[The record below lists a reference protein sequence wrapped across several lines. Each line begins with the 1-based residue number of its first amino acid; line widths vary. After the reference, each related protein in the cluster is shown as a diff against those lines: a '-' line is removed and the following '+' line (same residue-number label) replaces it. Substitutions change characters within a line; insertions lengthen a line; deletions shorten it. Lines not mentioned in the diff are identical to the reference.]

1 MAQLVDFSQI
11 FIGSYMTASK
21 FTSVDMDVIR
31 PAVLNVLRLYRTKFV
46 SEFGELILCCD
57 DRKSWRKEIF
67 PNYKASRKKTRAVA
81 PIDWDN
87 LYECLNQLKEE
98 LAEWFPYKVIQ
109 VDKAEADDIIA
120 QYVNGC
126 GSDGKRL
133 KQDRT
138 LILSSDKDFVQL
150 HQFNVRQYSPMQKKF
165 VEGQAM
171 ESLHEKI
178 IKGDVGDG
186 VPNIMSDDNVFVDEG
201 RRQKPITKK
210 KVDAWFEIDPD
221 MYCDAEMLRNY
232 NRNKMLVDLSEVPE
246 SIRINITKQFET
258 TAVGDRKRLL
268 TYFINH
274 RLKNLTESLSEF

>member
-21 FTSVDMDVIR
+21 FTSVDMDVLR
-31 PAVLNVLRLYRTKFV
+31 PAVLNVLRLYRTKFS

-57 DRKSWRKEIF
+57 DRKSWRKELF
-67 PNYKASRKKTRAVA
+67 PNYKASRKKTRSAA

-98 LAEWFPYKVIQ
+98 LAEWFPYKLIQ
-109 VDKAEADDIIA
+109 VDKAEADDIVA
-120 QYVNGC
+120 VLVTLANE
-126 GSDGKRL
+126 
-133 KQDRT
+133 RT
-138 LILSSDKDFVQL
+138 LILSSDKDFIQL
-150 HQFNVRQYSPMQKKF
+150 HHFNVRQYSPMQKKF
-165 VEGQAM
+165 VEGDAKW
-171 ESLHEKI
+171 SLHEKI

-186 VPNIMSDDNVFVDEG
+186 VPNIMSDDNVFIDEG

-210 KVDAWFEIDPD
+210 KVDAWFELDPD

-232 NRNKMLVDLSEVPE
+232 NRNKMLVDLGEVPE

>member
-31 PAVLNVLRLYRTKFV
+31 PAVLNVLRIYRTKFV

-57 DRKSWRKEIF
+57 DQKSWRKKIF
-67 PNYKASRKKTRAVA
+67 PNYKASRKKTRAAA
-81 PIDWDN
+81 PIDWEN

-98 LAEWFPYKVIQ
+98 LIEWFPYKVLQ
-109 VDKAEADDIIA
+109 VEYAEADDIIGIL
-120 QYVNGC
+120 VNLV
-126 GSDGKRL
+126 K
-133 KQDRT
+133 DRT

-150 HQFNVRQYSPMQKKF
+150 HRFNVRQYSPMQKKF
-165 VEGQAM
+165 VEGEPSEA
-171 ESLHEKI
+171 LHEKI

-232 NRNKMLVDLSEVPE
+232 NRNKMLVDLDEVPE

>member
-11 FIGSYMTASK
+11 VIGSYMMASK
-21 FTSVDMDVIR
+21 FSSTDMDTIR
-31 PAVLNVLRLYRTKFV
+31 PAVLNTLRLYRTKFV

-57 DRKSWRKEIF
+57 DRKSWRKELF
-67 PNYKASRKKTRAVA
+67 PNYKASRKKTRSAA
-81 PIDWDN
+81 SIDWEN

-98 LAEWFPYKVIQ
+98 LSEWFPYKVLQ
-109 VDKAEADDIIA
+109 AEKAEADDIIA
-120 QYVNGC
+120 VLVELVN
-126 GSDGKRL
+126 
-133 KQDRT
+133 DRT
-138 LILSSDKDFVQL
+138 LILSSDKDFIQL
-150 HQFNVRQYSPMQKKF
+150 HRFNVRQYSPIQKKF
-165 VEGQAM
+165 IEGKPM
-171 ESLHEKI
+171 EALHEKI

-210 KVDAWFEIDPD
+210 KVDAWFELDPD

-232 NRNKMLVDLSEVPE
+232 NRNKMLVDLGEVPE

>member
-11 FIGSYMTASK
+11 VIGSYMMASK
-21 FTSVDMDVIR
+21 FSSADMNTIR
-31 PAVLNVLRLYRTKFV
+31 PAVLNTLRLYRTKFV

-57 DRKSWRKEIF
+57 DRKSWRKELF
-67 PNYKASRKKTRAVA
+67 PNYKASRKKTRSAA

-98 LAEWFPYKVIQ
+98 LSEWFPYKVLQ
-109 VDKAEADDIIA
+109 VEKAEADDIIA
-120 QYVNGC
+120 VLVGLANE
-126 GSDGKRL
+126 
-133 KQDRT
+133 RT
-138 LILSSDKDFVQL
+138 LILSSDKDFIQL
-150 HQFNVRQYSPMQKKF
+150 HHFNVRQYSPIQKKF
-165 VEGQAM
+165 VEGDAKW
-171 ESLHEKI
+171 SLHEKLV
-178 IKGDVGDG
+178 KGDVGDG

-210 KVDAWFEIDPD
+210 KVDAWYELDPD
-221 MYCDAEMLRNY
+221 MYCSSEMLRNY
-232 NRNKMLVDLSEVPE
+232 NRNKQLVDLGEVPE
-246 SIRINITKQFET
+246 SIRINIREQFET

>member
-11 FIGSYMTASK
+11 VIGSFMMASK
-21 FTSVDMDVIR
+21 FSDADIDTVR
-31 PAVLNVLRLYRTKFV
+31 PAVLNTLRIYRTKFV

-57 DRKSWRKEIF
+57 DRKTWRKDIF
-67 PNYKASRKKTRAVA
+67 PNYKASRKKTRAA
-81 PIDWDN
+81 TSIDWEK

-98 LAEWFPYKVIQ
+98 FTEWFPYKLIQ
-109 VDKAEADDIIA
+109 VEKAEADDVIA
-120 QYVNGC
+120 ILVELINER
-126 GSDGKRL
+126 S
-133 KQDRT
+133 

-150 HQFNVRQYSPMQKKF
+150 HKFNVRQYSPIQKKF
-165 VEGQAM
+165 VEGDPKW
-171 ESLHEKI
+171 SLHEKI

-210 KVDAWFEIDPD
+210 KVDAWYELKPD
-221 MYCDAEMLRNY
+221 MYCSSEMLRNY
-232 NRNKMLVDLSEVPE
+232 NRNKQLVDLGEVPE
-246 SIRINITKQFET
+246 SIRINITKRFET
-258 TAVGDRKRLL
+258 TTVGDRKRLL

>member
-11 FIGSYMTASK
+11 VIGSYMMASK
-21 FTSVDMDVIR
+21 FSDANIDVIR
-31 PAVLNVLRLYRTKFV
+31 PAVLNTLRLYRTKFV

-57 DRKSWRKEIF
+57 DRKTWRKEIF
-67 PNYKASRKKTRAVA
+67 PNYKASRKKTRAA
-81 PIDWDN
+81 TSIDWEN

-98 LAEWFPYKVIQ
+98 LTEWFPYKLVQ
-109 VDKAEADDIIA
+109 VEKAEADDVIA
-120 QYVNGC
+120 ILVGLLNE
-126 GSDGKRL
+126 
-133 KQDRT
+133 RT

-150 HQFNVRQYSPMQKKF
+150 HGFNVRQYSPIQKKF
-165 VEGQAM
+165 VEGDAKW
-171 ESLHEKI
+171 SLHEKI

-210 KVDAWFEIDPD
+210 KVDAWYELNPD
-221 MYCDAEMLRNY
+221 MYCSSEMLRNY
-232 NRNKMLVDLSEVPE
+232 NRNKQLVDLGEVPE
-246 SIRINITKQFET
+246 SIRINITKRFET
-258 TAVGDRKRLL
+258 TTVADRKRLL

>member
-11 FIGSYMTASK
+11 VIGSYMSASK

-31 PAVLNVLRLYRTKFV
+31 PAVLNTLRLYRTKFV

-57 DRKSWRKEIF
+57 DRKSWRKELF
-67 PNYKASRKKTRAVA
+67 PNYKASRKKTRSAA
-81 PIDWDN
+81 PIDWEN

-98 LAEWFPYKVIQ
+98 LTEWFPYKVLQ
-109 VDKAEADDIIA
+109 AEKAEADDVIA
-120 QYVNGC
+120 VLVGLANE
-126 GSDGKRL
+126 
-133 KQDRT
+133 RT

-150 HQFNVRQYSPMQKKF
+150 HQFNVRQYSPIQKKF
-165 VEGQAM
+165 VEGDAKW
-171 ESLHEKI
+171 SLHEKLV
-178 IKGDVGDG
+178 KGDVGDG
-186 VPNIMSDDNVFVDEG
+186 VPNIMSDDNVFIDEG

-210 KVDAWFEIDPD
+210 KVDAWYELDPD
-221 MYCDAEMLRNY
+221 MYCDSEMLRNY
-232 NRNKMLVDLSEVPE
+232 NRNKQLIDLGEVPE

-274 RLKNLTESLSEF
+274 RLKNLTENLSEF

>member
-57 DRKSWRKEIF
+57 SRKSWRKELF
-67 PNYKASRKKTRAVA
+67 PNYKASRKKTRSAA
-81 PIDWDN
+81 PIDWEN

-98 LAEWFPYKVIQ
+98 LTEWFPYKVVQ

-120 QYVNGC
+120 VLVGLANE
-126 GSDGKRL
+126 
-133 KQDRT
+133 RT
-138 LILSSDKDFVQL
+138 LILSSDKDFIQL
-150 HQFNVRQYSPMQKKF
+150 HHFNVRQYSPIQKKF
-165 VEGQAM
+165 VEGDAKW
-171 ESLHEKI
+171 SLHEKL

-186 VPNIMSDDNVFVDEG
+186 VPNILSDDNVFIDEG

-210 KVDAWFEIDPD
+210 KIEAWFDLEPE
-221 MYCDAEMLRNY
+221 MFCDNEMLRNL
-232 NRNKMLVDLSEVPE
+232 NRNRQLIDLGEVPE
-246 SIRINITKQFET
+246 SICINITKQFNET
-258 TAVGDRKRLL
+258 QVGDRRRLL
-268 TYFINH
+268 TYFVEH
-274 RLKNLTESLSEF
+274 RLKNLTENLSEF

>member
-57 DRKSWRKEIF
+57 DRKSWRKELF
-67 PNYKASRKKTRAVA
+67 PNYKASRKKTRSAA

-87 LYECLNQLKEE
+87 LYECLNILKEE
-98 LAEWFPYKVIQ
+98 LTEWFPYKLIQ
-109 VDKAEADDIIA
+109 VDKAEADDIVA
-120 QYVNGC
+120 VLVELANE
-126 GSDGKRL
+126 
-133 KQDRT
+133 RT

-150 HQFNVRQYSPMQKKF
+150 HQFNVRQYSPIQKKF
-165 VEGQAM
+165 VEGDSKW
-171 ESLHEKI
+171 SLHEKI
-178 IKGDVGDG
+178 IRGDVGDG

-210 KVDAWFEIDPD
+210 KVDAWFELDPD
-221 MYCDAEMLRNY
+221 MYCDSEMLRNY
-232 NRNKMLVDLSEVPE
+232 NRNKQLIDLGEVPE
-246 SIRINITKQFET
+246 SIRINITEQFET

-274 RLKNLTESLSEF
+274 RLKNLTENLTEF

>member
-57 DRKSWRKEIF
+57 SRKSWRKELF
-67 PNYKASRKKTRAVA
+67 PNYKASRKKTRSTA
-81 PIDWDN
+81 PIDWEN

-98 LAEWFPYKVIQ
+98 LAEWFPYQ
-109 VDKAEADDIIA
+109 VLEVEKAEADDIIA
-120 QYVNGC
+120 VLVGLANE
-126 GSDGKRL
+126 
-133 KQDRT
+133 RT

-165 VEGQAM
+165 VEGDSKW
-171 ESLHEKI
+171 SLHEKL

-186 VPNIMSDDNVFVDEG
+186 VPNIMSDDNVFIDEG

-210 KVDAWFEIDPD
+210 KVDAWYDLDPD

-232 NRNKMLVDLSEVPE
+232 NRNKQLIDLSEVPE
-246 SIRINITKQFET
+246 SIRINITEQFET

-274 RLKNLTESLSEF
+274 RLKNLTENLTEF

>member
-11 FIGSYMTASK
+11 VIGSYMSASK

-31 PAVLNVLRLYRTKFV
+31 PAVLNTLRLYRTKFV

-57 DRKSWRKEIF
+57 DRKSWRKELF
-67 PNYKASRKKTRAVA
+67 PNYKASRKKTRSAA
-81 PIDWDN
+81 PIDWEN

-98 LAEWFPYKVIQ
+98 LIEWFPYKVIQ
-109 VDKAEADDIIA
+109 VDKAEADDVIA
-120 QYVNGC
+120 ILVGLANE
-126 GSDGKRL
+126 
-133 KQDRT
+133 RT

-150 HQFNVRQYSPMQKKF
+150 HQFNVRQYSPIQKKF
-165 VEGQAM
+165 VEGDAKW
-171 ESLHEKI
+171 SLHEKL

-186 VPNIMSDDNVFVDEG
+186 VPNIMSDDNVFIDEG

-210 KVDAWFEIDPD
+210 KVDAWFELDPD

-232 NRNKMLVDLSEVPE
+232 NRNKQLIDLGEVPE
-246 SIRINITKQFET
+246 SIRINITKQFEK
-258 TAVGDRKRLL
+258 AVVGDRKRLL

-274 RLKNLTESLSEF
+274 RLKNLTENLSEF

>member
-11 FIGSYMTASK
+11 VIGSFMMASK
-21 FTSVDMDVIR
+21 FSNADIDTVR
-31 PAVLNVLRLYRTKFV
+31 PAVLNTLRIYRTKFV

-57 DRKSWRKEIF
+57 DRKTWRKEIF
-67 PNYKASRKKTRAVA
+67 PNYKASRKKTRAA
-81 PIDWDN
+81 TSIDWDK

-98 LAEWFPYKVIQ
+98 LTEWFPYKLIQ
-109 VDKAEADDIIA
+109 VEKAEADDVIA
-120 QYVNGC
+120 ILVELINER
-126 GSDGKRL
+126 S
-133 KQDRT
+133 

-150 HQFNVRQYSPMQKKF
+150 HKFNVRQYSPIQKKF
-165 VEGQAM
+165 VEGDAKW
-171 ESLHEKI
+171 SLHEKI

-210 KVDAWFEIDPD
+210 KVDAWYELNPD
-221 MYCDAEMLRNY
+221 MYCSSEMLRNY
-232 NRNKMLVDLSEVPE
+232 NRNKQLVDLGEVPE
-246 SIRINITKQFET
+246 SIRINITKRFET
-258 TAVGDRKRLL
+258 TKVGDRKRLL

>member
-57 DRKSWRKEIF
+57 SRKSWRKELF
-67 PNYKASRKKTRAVA
+67 PNYKASRKKTRSAA
-81 PIDWDN
+81 PVDWEN
-87 LYECLNQLKEE
+87 LYECLNLLKEE
-98 LAEWFPYKVIQ
+98 LVEWFPYQ
-109 VDKAEADDIIA
+109 VLEVEKAEADDIIA
-120 QYVNGC
+120 VLVELANE
-126 GSDGKRL
+126 
-133 KQDRT
+133 RT

-150 HQFNVRQYSPMQKKF
+150 HAFNVRQYSPMQKKF
-165 VEGQAM
+165 VEGDAKW
-171 ESLHEKI
+171 SLHEKL

-186 VPNIMSDDNVFVDEG
+186 VPNIMSDDNVFIDEG

-210 KVDAWFEIDPD
+210 KIDAWFELDPD

-232 NRNKMLVDLSEVPE
+232 NRNKQLIDLNEVPK
-246 SIRINITKQFET
+246 SIRINIREQFET

-274 RLKNLTESLSEF
+274 RLKNLTENLSEF